1 MVTGSVSMNNLRLG
15 LRHFIRG
22 LIFVGLGIVLLLYVQ
37 RVLGH
42 KWFYPVD
49 GNNHKYIFDEFYD
62 ITQDSDI
69 QALFFGSS
77 HVFAGVDP
85 MAIYRDSGIT
95 AYDLAT
101 STQPV
106 EASCA
111 ILEDAL
117 KRARPRVVFLDASRM
132 FRPGRGRKYYRRI
145 LDNMAFSPAK
155 VRLALAYANRL
166 GGEDKLGCFISG
178 LFPIIDYHSRWSGLT
193 ETDFTF
199 GARRNLFEKGCSFP
213 LITFTPAGLDVAA
226 MNAADGQA
234 GEAQDAGAADEADE
248 EEEAPGAADY
258 VVEPEN
264 LALVLEMKRMC
275 EEAGAQLRL
284 FKVPSL
290 YDPRHYSGAW
300 TRSKSDAIRAVSE
313 TYGIPF
319 LDLLYDVDLALD
331 WRTDTL
337 DGGKHLNSRGARKL
351 SKYMAA
357 YLRDACGLAGE
368 ANPHYEADLP
378 VYNDVERAAELV
390 CTRDMATYLA
400 ALSQMEDVSVFFCA
414 DSDMR
419 ACLKPED
426 MAALNAFGLRT
437 DFDGMAKGDAFL
449 AVVDGGTP
457 VYEAAAAGLLE
468 KEGETADGLRYRLTS
483 GGKSDIRLDGT
494 AYGMEHRGLNI
505 VVYHKR
511 AGTVLDRV
519 CFDTAAKG
527 SQAAMRKG
535 AYGYL
540 HRYIDWRAGEDYRQ
554 GIR

>member
-1 MVTGSVSMNNLRLG
+1 MNNTRLG
-15 LRHFIRG
+15 MRHFIRC
-22 LIFVGLGIVLLLYVQ
+22 LVFVGLGIVLLLYVQ
-37 RVLGH
+37 RVLCH

-49 GNNHKYIFDEFYD
+49 GNNHKYTFDEFYD
-62 ITQDSDI
+62 VTGDSDI

-101 STQPV
+101 STQPI

-117 KRARPRVVFLDASRM
+117 KRAHPRVVFLDASRM
-132 FRPGRGRKYYRRI
+132 FRLGRGRKYYRRI
-145 LDNMAFSPAK
+145 LDNMAFSPGK

-166 GGEDKLGCFISG
+166 GGEQKLDCFISG
-178 LFPIIDYHSRWSGLT
+178 FFPILDYHSRWSGLT

-199 GARRNLFEKGCSFP
+199 DARRNLFEKGCSFP
-213 LITFTPAGLDVAA
+213 LITATPAGLDVQA

-234 GEAQDAGAADEADE
+234 GEGQDAGEADEADE
-248 EEEAPGAADY
+248 GDETPGAADY

-275 EEAGAQLRL
+275 EAAGAQLRL

-313 TYGIPF
+313 AYDIPF

-331 WRTDTL
+331 WRTDTM
-337 DGGKHLNSRGARKL
+337 DGGKHLNGRGARKV
-351 SKYMAA
+351 SKYMAD

-378 VYNDVERAAELV
+378 VYEDVERAAELV
-390 CTRDMATYLA
+390 CARDMATYLA
-400 ALSQMEDVSVFFCA
+400 ALSQMEDVCVFFCA

-419 ACLKPED
+419 AHLKPED
-426 MAALNAFGLRT
+426 MAALNAFGLGT
-437 DFDGMAKGDAFL
+437 DFDGMANGDAFL
-449 AVVDGGTP
+449 AVVDGGRA
-457 VYEAAAAGLLE
+457 VYEAAAAGSLE
-468 KEGETADGLRYRLTS
+468 KEDETADGLSYRLTS
-483 GGKSDIRLDGT
+483 GVKSDIRLGGR
-494 AYGMEHRGLNI
+494 AYGMGQRGLNI

-511 AGTVLDRV
+511 AGTVLDSV

-527 SQAAMRKG
+527 NQAATRKS
-535 AYGYL
+535 AYVYL